1 MGEQWGKCVM
11 RTKCQAVIMGD
22 RSGADGTHIFE
33 IDDELTSMPADDVVE
48 QFMNFLYDSE
58 YLSNRYAY
66 ELNAAIRGPESSVIM
81 AMGTV
86 TIKEQRLPFTVMIS
100 EEKTG

>member
-1 MGEQWGKCVM
+1 M

-33 IDDELTSMPADDVVE
+33 IDGDLAALPADDVVE

-58 YLSNRYAY
+58 FLSNRYAY
-66 ELNAAIRGPESSVIM
+66 ELNAAIRGPDSSVIM

-100 EEKTG
+100 KEQSG